1 MDVYG
6 AKHGQLWMKSGMVLG
21 ECGVDFEQKWDWFEQ
36 VVRGGLLV
44 SWRAQAK
51 NTRTMCNKI

>member
-1 MDVYG
+1 
-6 AKHGQLWMKSGMVLG
+6 MKSGMVLG